1 MGKPVMEGPVGGGA
15 ERGLAGRQPPPSGRL
30 PAWPRLR
37 GAAAAGTRTHRTPA
51 GAQPHSSH
59 AKLTRGRWAVPDSAL
74 AGRILTLGGN
84 YRRESGLLAVSSA
97 WPCRGSAYGKRRH
110 GEAAT
115 AQGPRLVI
123 QRAGL

>member
-1 MGKPVMEGPVGGGA
+1 MGAPRGA
-15 ERGLAGRQPPPSGRL
+15 WPADSPL
-30 PAWPRLR
+30 PAVGSPHGLVCAVQQRR
-37 GAAAAGTRTHRTPA
+37 GTRTHRTPA

-59 AKLTRGRWAVPDSAL
+59 AKLTRGQWAVPDSAL
-74 AGRILTLGGN
+74 EGRILTLGGN
-84 YRRESGLLAVSSA
+84 YRRESGRLAVSSA